1 MENDMANTPR
11 TLIVNDLLCYF
22 INKFGRLPNKQLK
35 SVILDFYATE
45 EISNAKELL
54 IIEVD
59 KTVKDK
65 WPKPA
70 RRRKDSSNRTAN
82 EVDDI
87 YQVITCIDN
96 HKLLNQLPLFVSCD
110 PDKMPSIKLTEG
122 DMAMMLAK
130 LDTLEQTQLATR
142 RGVEEILEKH
152 NIPKIPYIQAPMLP
166 KVDLQLPC
174 RSIDISD
181 VAASEGAET
190 SDNEGFISQRQRKR
204 KKISPLSTLSSHP
217 VSYSSVTASNLR
229 EQSNDPKTKP
239 KSKMSRH
246 TVIGASTTSTL
257 KASKS
262 LIVNKAVYCL
272 GNIDSS
278 YSVTDIENYIRS
290 MGIRI
295 LTCFELKRSERQ
307 PEDNKSFRL
316 CIAASDKDK
325 LIDSS
330 IWSLGVTLREWIH
343 KPRPSDSSSVIP
355 SHNKSS
361 AVQMETVIL
370 HDVAEGNAEAVGG
383 SAINNQSNG

>member
-1 MENDMANTPR
+1 MANTRR

-110 PDKMPSIKLTEG
+110 PDKMPSIQLTEG

-130 LDTLEQTQLATR
+130 LDNLEQTQLATR
-142 RGVEEILEKH
+142 CGVEEILEKH
-152 NIPKIPYIQAPMLP
+152 NIPMIPYTQAPMLP
-166 KVDLQLPC
+166 KVDLRLPC

-229 EQSNDPKTKP
+229 EHSNDPKTKP

-246 TVIGASTTSTL
+246 AVIGA
-257 KASKS
+257 
-262 LIVNKAVYCL
+262 
-272 GNIDSS
+272 
-278 YSVTDIENYIRS
+278 
-290 MGIRI
+290 
-295 LTCFELKRSERQ
+295 
-307 PEDNKSFRL
+307 
-316 CIAASDKDK
+316 
-325 LIDSS
+325 
-330 IWSLGVTLREWIH
+330 
-343 KPRPSDSSSVIP
+343 
-355 SHNKSS
+355 
-361 AVQMETVIL
+361 
-370 HDVAEGNAEAVGG
+370 
-383 SAINNQSNG
+383 